1 MTQWCF
7 SCVGLYAVL
16 AVGFLPKMNCSK
28 HAHAHALIKMIAKN
42 FLGRDYLV
50 CGVCK
55 YYFFLL
61 FYFAMKGHPVE
72 LRAEFHQFEPF
83 RIVSSVFSCCIA
95 RDSRTAFSTA
105 AAVLHSEHSSVT
117 MMRTPLL
124 LTIIIQCISGS
135 KQLDW
140 LPWLSRGA
148 SCNPSA
154 MTRISHRMK
163 VPRENLQMHIG

>member
-1 MTQWCF
+1 
-7 SCVGLYAVL
+7 
-16 AVGFLPKMNCSK
+16 MNCSK

-61 FYFAMKGHPVE
+61 FYFAMKGHPVD

-83 RIVSSVFSCCIA
+83 SIVSSVFSCCIA

-135 KQLDW
+135 KQLD
-140 LPWLSRGA
+140 
-148 SCNPSA
+148 
-154 MTRISHRMK
+154 
-163 VPRENLQMHIG
+163 

>member
-1 MTQWCF
+1 
-7 SCVGLYAVL
+7 
-16 AVGFLPKMNCSK
+16 MNYSK
-28 HAHAHALIKMIAKN
+28 HAHAHALIKIIAKN

-50 CGVCK
+50 CAVCK

-83 RIVSSVFSCCIA
+83 RIFSSVFSCCIA
-95 RDSRTAFSTA
+95 RDSSTVISEA
-105 AAVLHSEHSSVT
+105 VAVLHSVYSSVT

-135 KQLDW
+135 KQLD
-140 LPWLSRGA
+140 
-148 SCNPSA
+148 
-154 MTRISHRMK
+154 
-163 VPRENLQMHIG
+163 